1 MNMKLIAVVAALA
14 FAGIAQAQS
23 GGMKAMDMKDMDM
36 KPDKNDSKAAAHKAT
51 GIVTKVDAA
60 KGRVSIKHD
69 PIQSLKWP
77 AMTMAFTV
85 KDKKLLD
92 KLAVD
97 KKVDFEFV
105 QRGKDYIV
113 TSVK

>member
-1 MNMKLIAVVAALA
+1 MRLKWISVLVSVLA
-14 FAGIAQAQS
+14 FTGLAQAQT
-23 GGMKAMDMKDMDM
+23 GGMKDMDM

-69 PIQSLKWP
+69 PIQSIKWP
-77 AMTMAFTV
+77 AMTMVFTV

-92 KLAVD
+92 ELAVD